1 MKRLYTL
8 TVALVITLFSLS
20 AHFASASTT
29 SSVILPNSDGNYLQF
44 QPKTNGAAHY
54 TMVNESLC
62 NGTSN
67 YNTATTVGLRDSYG
81 TSIASIGNGALISQV
96 GVVPCASLN
105 TSGSATGSVF
115 YRWNGADST
124 DKGNY
129 KLTGTPPVQL
139 TPTSTWPGLSLFKTS
154 TSILE
159 IGAALSAETGTNGMR
174 LSRIATVLTYSLT
187 VPTAPSSLVATD
199 SSTTQI
205 NLAWNDNSSNEL
217 GFKIYRKLNNGPF
230 SQVATTVSWNA
241 TSYNDT
247 GLTADQ
253 TYSYEVIAYNSAG
266 TSTSNIST
274 AITYSTVPTA
284 PSNLTAVTSS
294 NNVVLTWADN
304 SANEDGFKIERS
316 TDNITYTQI
325 ATTTM
330 NLGSSTTSY
339 TDVAAAGTP
348 YYYRV
353 RAYNTIGNSAYTGA
367 VEGIYTVIVSG
378 IYSDTTWTPGNIYR
392 LDNSLSVTTAK
403 LTIQAGTIVKL
414 GAGKGLSVTSSGVLS
429 V

>member
-8 TVALVITLFSLS
+8 TVALAIAFCSLS

-54 TMVNESLC
+54 T
-62 NGTSN
+62 
-67 YNTATTVGLRDSYG
+67 TATTVGLRDSYG

-325 ATTTM
+325 ATTVT
-330 NLGSSTTSY
+330 NFSSSTTSY